1 MPSLFLTSKDIV
13 VLTGHRFDKLQIEAL
28 GAMGVPFLVN
38 AVGHPV
44 VTRAAVEARF
54 LASVPPAATFFPVA
68 PATITRAYPKGM
80 RARHRGSRV
89 YYYLDTGS
97 TPRREIKLGADYDK
111 AVEEWAR
118 LTGCPV
124 PAVAVLSFGAV
135 AERYVQKVLPA
146 KAPAT
151 QALNLRELQN
161 LREFFAGPREVLASI
176 TPVMVRQ
183 YLEQRAK
190 GVVTEKRRQSTNRV
204 ATGREALALTG
215 KEGQVPANREKA
227 LLSHIWNFA
236 RETGLTNLSNP
247 CAGVKGFPEPGRDVY
262 ISDEVL
268 AAVRV
273 AAEIP
278 LRDALDLAYLT
289 GQRPADTL
297 KMSHGDI
304 VDGALAVKQNKTGKK
319 VRVSIE
325 GELAL
330 LIERIKSRKAM
341 GLKLINSA
349 AGAPLSRCELRG
361 AFDRARL
368 AAAATHP
375 DLATEIKAFQFR
387 DLRAKAGTDT
397 EEASGM
403 QAAQDQLGHS
413 SPMMT
418 AQYVRHRRGKLVKPT
433 K

>member
-1 MPSLFLTSKDIV
+1 MAPLFLTVEELV
-13 VLTGHRFDKLQIEAL
+13 VLTGRRNDKLQIDAL
-28 GAMGVPFLVN
+28 SLMGVPFLVN
-38 AVGHPV
+38 ALGRAV
-44 VTRAAVEARF
+44 VTRAAVEARV
-54 LASVPPAATFFPVA
+54 LTSAPPVA
-68 PATITRAYPKGM
+68 PLPAISPAPKTRTYPKGM

-89 YYYLDTGS
+89 YYFLDTGA
-97 TPRREIKLGADYDK
+97 TPRQEIKLGQDYGK
-111 AVEEWAR
+111 ALEEWAR
-118 LTGCPV
+118 LTGRPMPPV
-124 PAVAVLSFGAV
+124 TVYAFRAV
-135 AERYVQKVLPA
+135 AERYVRKVLPG
-146 KAPAT
+146 KARST
-151 QALNLRELQN
+151 QAMNLRELEN
-161 LREFFAGPREVLASI
+161 LLKFFAGPREVLASI

-183 YLEQRAK
+183 YLDQRAE
-190 GVVTEKRRQSTNRV
+190 GVVTERRRQSADR
-204 ATGREALALTG
+204 ASAGREPLMVTG

-236 RETGLTNLSNP
+236 RETGLTALANP
-247 CAGVKGFPEPGRDVY
+247 CAGVKGFKEPGRDVY

-268 AAVRV
+268 AAVHA

-297 KMSHGDI
+297 KMSRADI
-304 VDGALAVKQNKTGKK
+304 FDGALVVKQNKTGKK
-319 VRVSIE
+319 VRVLIE
-325 GELAL
+325 GELAA

-341 GLKLINSA
+341 SLKLISST
-349 AGAPLSRCELRG
+349 AGTPLSRFELRG
-361 AFDRARL
+361 AFSRARL
-368 AAAATHP
+368 AAAAAHP

-413 SPMMT
+413 TPMMT
-418 AQYVRHRRGKLVKPT
+418 ARYVRHRRGKLVKPT